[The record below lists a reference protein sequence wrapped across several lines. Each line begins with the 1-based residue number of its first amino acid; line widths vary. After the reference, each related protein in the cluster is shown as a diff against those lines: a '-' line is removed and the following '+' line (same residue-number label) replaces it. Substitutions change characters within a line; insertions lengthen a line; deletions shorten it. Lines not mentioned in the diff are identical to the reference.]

1 MRISFK
7 AVRAAMLRTLKK
19 EGVSMMHSRVI
30 LSFALILMLCGLG
43 VSWAQDQGSEE
54 VRGAFLSSR
63 EKTGST
69 KPRNRTPRRPS
80 PAKKTNTNSSTNL
93 NTGKTNANND
103 SDGGTTSPGP
113 AAIGLGYTLFMRDT
127 NGDAV
132 RVDPSEEFHTGERV
146 RITLEPNVDGYLYI
160 FHSEGDGPPQMIFPD
175 WRLQDGDNAIEA
187 HVPYE
192 VPASFEK
199 DERLRWFTFDSNP
212 STEHLHIVVTRE
224 PLADVPTG
232 DALKTFCAT
241 NKTKCPWKPAPEMW
255 AKVQE
260 AAKADVEVV
269 ASTNYGQPQ
278 TDKEKV
284 ATTRGLGLD
293 QTAPAPSVIRMS
305 ASTKAP
311 VLVTVLDLI
320 HK

>member
-1 MRISFK
+1 
-7 AVRAAMLRTLKK
+7 
-19 EGVSMMHSRVI
+19 MHSKVI
-30 LSFALILMLCGLG
+30 LSFSVILMLCGLG

-69 KPRNRTPRRPS
+69 KPRNRTPRRS
-80 PAKKTNTNSSTNL
+80 SAAKKTNSNSNAPTNL
-93 NTGKTNANND
+93 NSGKTNANSGAND
-103 SDGGTTSPGP
+103 GSDGGTTTSS
-113 AAIGLGYTLFMRDT
+113 AAIGLGYTLFMRDA

-199 DERLRWFTFDSNP
+199 DERLRWFTFDANP
-212 STEHLHIVVTRE
+212 STERLHIVVTRE
-224 PLADVPTG
+224 PLAEVPTG

-241 NKTKCPWKPAPEMW
+241 NKAKCPWKPAPETW

-260 AAKADVEVV
+260 ASKAEVEVV

-278 TDKEKV
+278 TEKEKV

-293 QTAPAPSVIRMS
+293 QTAPVPSIIRMS

>member
-1 MRISFK
+1 
-7 AVRAAMLRTLKK
+7 
-19 EGVSMMHSRVI
+19 MMPSRVI
-30 LSFALILMLCGLG
+30 LSFALILMLGLG

-63 EKTGST
+63 DKTAST
-69 KPRNRTPRRPS
+69 TTR
-80 PAKKTNTNSSTNL
+80 KTNTNPGTNL
-93 NTGKTNANND
+93 NSGKTTTNTNASD
-103 SDGGTTSPGP
+103 SDGGTTAAPQP
-113 AAIGLGYTLFMRDT
+113 AIGLGYTLFMRDA

-146 RITLEPNVDGYLYI
+146 RISLESNVDGYLYI
-160 FHSEGDGPPQMIFPD
+160 FHSEGAGAPQMIFPD
-175 WRLQDGDNAIEA
+175 WRLQDGNNAIDA

-212 STEHLHIVVTRE
+212 STERLHIVVTRE
-224 PLADVPTG
+224 PLADVPVG

-241 NKTKCPWKPAPEMW
+241 NKTKCPWKPAPETW

-260 AAKADVEVV
+260 ASKAEVEVV

-278 TDKEKV
+278 TEKEKV

-311 VLVTVLDLI
+311 VLVTVLDLV

>member
-1 MRISFK
+1 
-7 AVRAAMLRTLKK
+7 
-19 EGVSMMHSRVI
+19 MHSKRI
-30 LSFALILMLCGLG
+30 LSFSLTLILCGLG
-43 VSWAQDQGSEE
+43 VVLAQEQGSEE

-63 EKTGST
+63 EKTSSP
-69 KPRNRTPRRPS
+69 KPRTRTSRRTT
-80 PAKKTNTNSSTNL
+80 AKKTPNTPGPNSDPGSKNTNDSAD
-93 NTGKTNANND
+93 NTAN
-103 SDGGTTSPGP
+103 SGTTSSP
-113 AAIGLGYTLFMRDT
+113 AMALGLGYTLFMRDA

-146 RITLEPNVDGYLYI
+146 RISLEPNVDGYLYI
-160 FHSEGDGPPQMIFPD
+160 FHSEGDAPPQMIFPD
-175 WRLQDGDNAIEA
+175 WRLDDGDNEIEA
-187 HVPYE
+187 HVPYD
-192 VPASFEK
+192 VPSRFEK

-212 STEHLHIVVTRE
+212 ATEHLYIVVSRE
-224 PLADVPTG
+224 PLSGVPSG
-232 DALKTFCAT
+232 DALTTFCSA
-241 NKTKCPWKPAPEMW
+241 NKTKCPWKPSAEAW

-260 AAKADVEVV
+260 AMKAEVEVV

-278 TDKEKV
+278 TEKEKV

>member
-1 MRISFK
+1 MNAK
-7 AVRAAMLRTLKK
+7 
-19 EGVSMMHSRVI
+19 HI
-30 LSFALILMLCGLG
+30 LSFSLILILCGLSVVLIPEQVLCRLSV
-43 VSWAQDQGSEE
+43 VSAQDQGSEE

-63 EKTGST
+63 EKTAST
-69 KPRNRTPRRPS
+69 KPRSRTPRRP
-80 PAKKTNTNSSTNL
+80 ATTKKTNTNSGTNL
-93 NTGKTNANND
+93 SSGKTSTTSGTSD
-103 SDGGTTSPGP
+103 SDAGTTAASQP
-113 AAIGLGYTLFMRDT
+113 AIGLGYTLFMRDS

-146 RITLEPNVDGYLYI
+146 RITLEANVDGYLYI

-199 DERLRWFTFDSNP
+199 DERLRWFTFDANP

-224 PLADVPTG
+224 PLADVPVG
-232 DALKTFCAT
+232 EALKTFCAT
-241 NKTKCPWKPAPEMW
+241 NKTKCPWKPAPETW
-255 AKVQE
+255 AKLQE

-278 TDKEKV
+278 TEKEKV